1 MSDFDLSPDDH
12 SPDAEEVRQTYR
24 RRLFMYS
31 SKALAAGLPAERIF
45 VTHPAFKAAL
55 EALDRIYQLA
65 VDSTVPQGAMLIGET
80 GTGKSSLIHYYKQS
94 MPPSMLFEVNTGAL
108 ILRLQERPY
117 IGRVVGT
124 LLRLMQYP
132 FSQVQKNTVS
142 LKKDIVIDA
151 LKQKG
156 TRMILVDEAHHLCH
170 ARKHGREQFDGTETT
185 EYLREL
191 MDECRIGL
199 VLCGTSA
206 LDGLRD
212 VDRHLHARVTGRFE
226 LHNFDVQAQ
235 FQGFIKAFAA
245 QCKTFELA
253 GIHSADFAKSWMTAC
268 KGNPRAFKR
277 LAVESILVAIDTG
290 RTALDMATI
299 ATAFDRV
306 AGKDSLVTNPFRE
319 QAA

>member
-1 MSDFDLSPDDH
+1 MSDHDLNPDDH

-31 SKALAAGLPAERIF
+31 SKALATGLPAERIF
-45 VTHPAFKAAL
+45 VTHPAFKSAL
-55 EALDRIYQLA
+55 EALDRIYQLS
-65 VDSTVPQGAMLIGET
+65 VDSSVPQGAMLIGET
-80 GTGKSSLIHYYKQS
+80 GTGKSSLIRYYKES

-117 IGRVVGT
+117 IGRVVST
-124 LLRLMQYP
+124 LLRLMHYP
-132 FSQVQKNTVS
+132 FSQVAKNTVS

-151 LKQKG
+151 MKQKG

-170 ARKHGREQFDGTETT
+170 ARKHGTETT

-191 MDECRIGL
+191 MDECRIGV
-199 VLCGTSA
+199 VLCGTTA

-226 LHNFDVQAQ
+226 LKNFEAQTQ
-235 FQGFIKAFAA
+235 FQGFIKAFAS
-245 QCKTFELA
+245 QCKTFELT
-253 GIHSADFAKSWMTAC
+253 GIHGAEFSKFWLTAC

-277 LAVESILVAIDTG
+277 LVVESILVAVDAG
-290 RTALDMATI
+290 RTSLDLPTI

-306 AGKDSLVTNPFRE
+306 AGRDSLLSNPFRE
-319 QAA
+319 QPT